1 MGGMEGSDGGGS
13 GGKKKA
19 RTIFVSGSGGKT

>member
-1 MGGMEGSDGGGS
+1 MRGMEGSNDDGG

-19 RTIFVSGSGGKT
+19 PTIFVSRSGGKT